1 MMEKFFNQTNELVK
15 QLATKVDALATHN
28 KMLETQIS
36 QVAQQ
41 QAALAAPAGTFPGQ
55 PEPNP
60 KGHANALH
68 AITTRS
74 GKELQGLVDPKDTNP
89 ENNKKTNEVNEDGE
103 PPKDPVRESENAKPV
118 DKEET
123 TKKDTSTSPPV
134 YKPPIPFPQRL
145 VKPKTDSQ
153 FKKFVEILKQLNITI
168 SFSEVIAQMPTYSK
182 FLKEILSNKR
192 KLDEDSTVALTEEC
206 SAIFQNKMPPKLK
219 DPGSFSIPCVIGNF
233 VIDKALCDLGASVSL
248 MPLSISKKLNLTDL
262 KPTRMS
268 LQLADRSIKYHVGIL
283 ENTPVRIS
291 QLYIPTDFAVMDI
304 TEDSCI
310 PILLGR
316 PFLATAGAII
326 DAKRGKLTLEVGEE
340 KIEFIL
346 SKFMKTPAVEDTCY
360 AIDIIDECVKE
371 IEKELPQEAEILQP
385 PNDENVESQPIYI
398 EDDIGKYPPLE
409 PNPTPEPKQS
419 SLELKP
425 LPKNLRYEF
434 LDDDLNRPVRVNA
447 DLNPIETTKLL
458 EVLKK
463 YPAAI

>member
-1 MMEKFFNQTNELVK
+1 
-15 QLATKVDALATHN
+15 
-28 KMLETQIS
+28 
-36 QVAQQ
+36 
-41 QAALAAPAGTFPGQ
+41 
-55 PEPNP
+55 
-60 KGHANALH
+60 
-68 AITTRS
+68 
-74 GKELQGLVDPKDTNP
+74 
-89 ENNKKTNEVNEDGE
+89 
-103 PPKDPVRESENAKPV
+103 
-118 DKEET
+118 
-123 TKKDTSTSPPV
+123 
-134 YKPPIPFPQRL
+134 
-145 VKPKTDSQ
+145 
-153 FKKFVEILKQLNITI
+153 
-168 SFSEVIAQMPTYSK
+168 
-182 FLKEILSNKR
+182 LSNKR
-192 KLDEDSTVALTEEC
+192 KLDKDSTVALTEEC

-219 DPGSFSIPCVIGNF
+219 DPGSFSIPCIIGNF

-248 MPLSISKKLNLTDL
+248 MPLSVSKKLNLTDL

-268 LQLADRSIKYHVGIL
+268 LQLTDRSIKYPVGIL
-283 ENTPVRIS
+283 ENIPVRIG

-316 PFLATAGAII
+316 PFLDTAGAII
-326 DAKRGKLTLEVGEE
+326 DVKRGKLTFEVGEE

-385 PNDENVESQPIYI
+385 PKDENVESQPIYI
-398 EDDIGKYPPLE
+398 EDGIGKYPPLE

-463 YPAAI
+463 YPAAIGYNISDLKGISPSVCMHRILLEEDAKTSREHQRRINPILSEVVRKEVLKLLDAGIMYQISDSKWVSPVHVVPKKRRTYSS